1 MLDHRL
7 TTDSTFTPTART
19 LTRILDA
26 FYFGWDAFAPGSSA
40 SLKISVVSSLQLLI
54 PVLQLTEIV
63 FFAIT
68 SESRTAV
75 QPPIS

>member
-1 MLDHRL
+1 MLDQTHHRL
-7 TTDSTFTPTART
+7 DLRTDGQN
-19 LTRILDA
+19 LTRTLDA
-26 FYFGWDAFAPGSSA
+26 FYFGWDALAPGSSA

-68 SESRTAV
+68 SESRTGV